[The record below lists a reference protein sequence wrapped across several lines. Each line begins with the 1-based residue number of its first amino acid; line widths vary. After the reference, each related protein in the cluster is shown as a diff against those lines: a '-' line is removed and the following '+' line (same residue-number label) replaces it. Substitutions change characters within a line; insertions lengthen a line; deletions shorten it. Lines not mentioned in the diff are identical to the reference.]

1 MVDVL
6 TYNKMHLTNYPMFAE
21 DNGDFTRYDKW
32 PFSMRRD
39 SKMSDEMYM
48 LLPAVTNGFDLEKKR
63 WGEFGFILKQHR
75 YCPSFADNSSHP
87 QCGKLS
93 ACEVEQKGL

>member
-75 YCPSFADNSSHP
+75 YCPSFADKSSHP

-93 ACEVEQKGL
+93 ACEMEQKGL